1 MSCKSI
7 SAQGPQPQKR
17 KPNQA
22 GAVGEDSFAKF
33 PGGSRRQSP
42 AAAQSHACHRPVERS
57 AILRGGRAAGRGSC
71 AICRNRHLS
80 RPGVSSHPRRIQR
93 PAAPSL
99 ATARRCEEGAT
110 RGHQNERH
118 RETSCSR
125 RVPLLRSLRKAWS
138 GGGGPRARSSRP
150 RLAAAAAS
158 TLDSDSTQE
167 WSPAGWGEA
176 GNARESPD
184 KQTMKNE
191 SLGLAEQPARNPD
204 TGQHC
209 FHKDPVRR
217 QKPQKGA
224 RNHCRA
230 VKCVV
235 PQRKYHGDKS
245 EAVAQRRGRAAAA
258 PGRRELREQGA
269 GPGGHG
275 WAPAVP
281 EGSGGARDGPG
292 PRQRASHRRPSL
304 RQPCATSCRSRRTT
318 WCLGSRHREVRLGLT
333 PPHASPARRTPGPS
347 GPHGT
352 AARKFTPSRAR
363 SSVGHTDPR
372 RGEGLPASRR
382 RGLARGSIRR
392 PRGARGA
399 HGAPHHHHHH
409 SPARPAVLTGHLRLA
424 PGGRTRG
431 PETLP
436 RAEPSQARAE
446 GHLALSPHHRGQSLR
461 EFTFFILR

>member
-1 MSCKSI
+1 MH
-7 SAQGPQPQKR
+7 G
-17 KPNQA
+17 
-22 GAVGEDSFAKF
+22 
-33 PGGSRRQSP
+33 
-42 AAAQSHACHRPVERS
+42 
-57 AILRGGRAAGRGSC
+57 AAG
-71 AICRNRHLS
+71 
-80 RPGVSSHPRRIQR
+80 
-93 PAAPSL
+93 
-99 ATARRCEEGAT
+99 
-110 RGHQNERH
+110 
-118 RETSCSR
+118 
-125 RVPLLRSLRKAWS
+125 
-138 GGGGPRARSSRP
+138 
-150 RLAAAAAS
+150 LAAAAAS
-158 TLDSDSTQE
+158 TLDSDSMQE
-167 WSPAGWGEA
+167 RSPAGWGEA

-235 PQRKYHGDKS
+235 PQRKYHGDES

-304 RQPCATSCRSRRTT
+304 RQPCATSCRSRRMS

-333 PPHASPARRTPGPS
+333 PPHDSPARRTPGPS

-352 AARKFTPSRAR
+352 GLQPG
-363 SSVGHTDPR
+363 SSH
-372 RGEGLPASRR
+372 PAE
-382 RGLARGSIRR
+382 
-392 PRGARGA
+392 RGAAWGTQTLGVGRPSPRAAAGALRGA
-399 HGAPHHHHHH
+399 ASGGLVERGRPTATPPLPRHG
-409 SPARPAVLTGHLRLA
+409 PARPAVLTGHLRLV

-446 GHLALSPHHRGQSLR
+446 GHLALSPRHRGQSLR
-461 EFTFFILR
+461 EFTFLILR

>member
-71 AICRNRHLS
+71 GICRNRHLS

-125 RVPLLRSLRKAWS
+125 RVPHLRSLRKAWS
-138 GGGGPRARSSRP
+138 GGGGRVHGAAG
-150 RLAAAAAS
+150 LAAAAAS

-167 WSPAGWGEA
+167 RSPAGWGEA

-235 PQRKYHGDKS
+235 PQRKYHGDES

-304 RQPCATSCRSRRTT
+304 RQPCATSCRSRRMT

-333 PPHASPARRTPGPS
+333 PPHDSPARRTPGPS

-352 AARKFTPSRAR
+352 GLQPG
-363 SSVGHTDPR
+363 SSH
-372 RGEGLPASRR
+372 PAE
-382 RGLARGSIRR
+382 
-392 PRGARGA
+392 RGAAWGTQTLGVGRLSPRAAAGALRGA
-399 HGAPHHHHHH
+399 ASGGLVERGRPTATPPLPRHG
-409 SPARPAVLTGHLRLA
+409 PARPAVLTGHLRLA

-446 GHLALSPHHRGQSLR
+446 GHLALSPRHRGQSLR
-461 EFTFFILR
+461 EFTFLILR

>member
-57 AILRGGRAAGRGSC
+57 AILRGGRAAVRGSC
-71 AICRNRHLS
+71 GICRNRHLS

-125 RVPLLRSLRKAWS
+125 RVPHLRSLRKAWS
-138 GGGGPRARSSRP
+138 GGGGRVHGAAG
-150 RLAAAAAS
+150 LAAAAAS

-167 WSPAGWGEA
+167 RSPAGWGEA

-235 PQRKYHGDKS
+235 PQRKYHGDES

-304 RQPCATSCRSRRTT
+304 RQPCATSCRSRRMT

-333 PPHASPARRTPGPS
+333 PPHDSPARRTPGPS

-352 AARKFTPSRAR
+352 GLQPGSSHPAERGAAWGTQTLGMGRPSPRAAAGALRGAASGGLVERGGPTATPSPAP
-363 SSVGHTDPR
+363 PR
-372 RGEGLPASRR
+372 P
-382 RGLARGSIRR
+382 
-392 PRGARGA
+392 
-399 HGAPHHHHHH
+399 
-409 SPARPAVLTGHLRLA
+409 SPAGRSHGPSAAGAGRPNTGSRDA
-424 PGGRTRG
+424 AACG
-431 PETLP
+431 
-436 RAEPSQARAE
+436 AES
-446 GHLALSPHHRGQSLR
+446 GQG
-461 EFTFFILR
+461 